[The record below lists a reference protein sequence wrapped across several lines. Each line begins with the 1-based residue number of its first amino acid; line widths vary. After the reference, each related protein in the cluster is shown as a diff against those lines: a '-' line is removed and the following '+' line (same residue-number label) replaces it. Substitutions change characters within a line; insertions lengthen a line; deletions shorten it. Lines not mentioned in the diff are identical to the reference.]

1 MAIQSYRPASEGEKP
16 LYIGGKTSETY
27 RAVTYE
33 DRKAG
38 HKTHDLCWFYLQRH
52 VSVEISKKNR
62 RDCTKSR
69 AQCPNNHLRSDAIRN
84 KCGEALEQE
93 RNATRH
99 GRNLSVGVR
108 AGSWLGAFAV
118 SLCRSPESQA
128 EDTKQPRTAR
138 KKRTVPL
145 PGMYPTELNC
155 GNIGTS
161 RSNEMWPGRASLP
174 ATRNRY
180 KNTHTT
186 NGFGT
191 GRRWRGGKKQRAEQA
206 QKVNLDF
213 WRSQF

>member
-1 MAIQSYRPASEGEKP
+1 MDKTQDIPSVGRMAIQSYRPASEGEKP

-69 AQCPNNHLRSDAIRN
+69 AQCPNIHLRSDAIRSN
-84 KCGEALEQE
+84 CGEALEQD

-108 AGSWLGAFAV
+108 AGSLAGWAC
-118 SLCRSPESQA
+118 SLCRSPGKPSGRYEA
-128 EDTKQPRTAR
+128 TTHGKQETHCLSAWY
-138 KKRTVPL
+138 V
-145 PGMYPTELNC
+145 
-155 GNIGTS
+155 
-161 RSNEMWPGRASLP
+161 SN
-174 ATRNRY
+174 
-180 KNTHTT
+180 
-186 NGFGT
+186 
-191 GRRWRGGKKQRAEQA
+191 
-206 QKVNLDF
+206 
-213 WRSQF
+213 